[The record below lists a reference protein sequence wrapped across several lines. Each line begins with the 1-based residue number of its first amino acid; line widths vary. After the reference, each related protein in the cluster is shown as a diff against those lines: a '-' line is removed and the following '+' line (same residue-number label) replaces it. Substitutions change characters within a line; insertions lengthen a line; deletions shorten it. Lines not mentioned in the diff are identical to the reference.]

1 MILMIFILLSYL
13 ISSLLL
19 QGGFTALMRANYN
32 GHLDIVR
39 TLLEG
44 GGDINAKDN
53 VRNLLMMMMIIILLT
68 ILIMMMMMMI
78 VINDEDRDDCR

>member
-1 MILMIFILLSYL
+1 MGASEK
-13 ISSLLL
+13 
-19 QGGFTALMRANYN
+19 

-44 GGDINAKDN
+44 GANLNAKDN
-53 VRNLLMMMMIIILLT
+53 VRNQMMMMMMIIILLT

-78 VINDEDRDDCR
+78 VVINDEDEVDCR

>member
-1 MILMIFILLSYL
+1 
-13 ISSLLL
+13 
-19 QGGFTALMRANYN
+19 MRASWN

-44 GGDINAKDN
+44 GADVNAQSN
-53 VRNLLMMMMIIILLT
+53 VRNQIII
-68 ILIMMMMMMI
+68 IMMMMLAMI